1 MNTKYLFS
9 LALLTLTS
17 CSSSIKENNREIASV
32 KEGKYFKEVT
42 EEAGLPRTST
52 STFNV
57 FDYDNDGWVDFIARD
72 KLYKNVSTNER
83 FNFEDVT
90 ERVGLATLKGNPV
103 FIDINNDGLIDIASN
118 SGQVFLQKKL
128 HHFVE
133 SSKELNL
140 KLPENIHTISYGD
153 FNRDGYADL
162 VVGMNEIHKVNQF
175 TFVPPH
181 FYMNFGGKSFIEI
194 SNRFGFSNFNAY
206 TRGIQWA
213 DYNNDGWADAY
224 FSNYRLRQNFLF
236 KNYQGKLLD
245 VAASTNTQGENNPT
259 KFYDEVLKAKK
270 GPNYGHTI
278 GSVWADF
285 NNDGNF
291 DLWTSNLVHKYIG
304 PTNSGGYD
312 YRGYVCDD
320 SKIYRNTGA
329 PEYRFVDMR
338 NDSGI
343 PLKPKG
349 GWDVYKGDELWAQST
364 SADFDNDGLVDMYI
378 TQVYNFNYSHSLLYK
393 NAGNFKFKEVSQN
406 EGTRVIDTYA
416 GAWADF
422 NNDGKMD
429 LITSGREAV
438 GVDARMRLF
447 KNISSDANHWLKLRI
462 IGKKSGRNP
471 VTTQI
476 RVVHDKGLFL
486 RQVEGVTGT
495 MNQQNDPNIHF
506 GLGTVDKI
514 KWIEVKWS
522 SGKKQYIK
530 NVSVDKTYIITESN

>member
-1 MNTKYLFS
+1 MKTKILFPFAILS
-9 LALLTLTS
+9 LAS
-17 CSSSIKENNREIASV
+17 CSTVKETSREIASV

-42 EEAGLPRTST
+42 EEAGLPKTST

-57 FDYDNDGWVDFIARD
+57 ADYDNDGWADFIARD
-72 KLYKNVSTNER
+72 RLYKNVSTHDR
-83 FNFEDVT
+83 FDFEDVT
-90 ERVGLATLKGNPV
+90 DRVGLQGLKGNPV
-103 FIDINNDGLIDIASN
+103 WIDINNDGLIDLVSN

-140 KLPENIHTISYGD
+140 NLPENIHTISYGD

-162 VVGMNEIHKVNQF
+162 VIGMNEIHKDNQF

-181 FYMNFGGKSFIEI
+181 FYMNFAGKRFMEI
-194 SNRFGFSNFNAY
+194 STRFSFSNFEAY

-236 KNYQGKLLD
+236 KNVQGKLMD
-245 VAASTNTQGENNPT
+245 VAVSTNTQGEYNPN
-259 KFYDEVLKAKK
+259 KFYDEVLKARK
-270 GPNYGHTI
+270 GPSYGHTI

-304 PTNSGGYD
+304 PSNGGGYD

-329 PEYRFVDMR
+329 PDYRFVDMR
-338 NDSGI
+338 NSSDI

-364 SADFDNDGLVDMYI
+364 SADFDNDGLIDMYI

-447 KNISSDANHWLKLRI
+447 KNISSESNHWLKLKI
-462 IGKKSGRNP
+462 LGKKSGKNP
-471 VTTQI
+471 VTTQV

-495 MNQQNDPNIHF
+495 MNQQNDPTLHF
-506 GLGTVDKI
+506 GLGSVDKI

-530 NVSVDKTYIITESN
+530 NVSVDKTYIIAESN